1 MADDIRAM
9 TAQLAAEPE
18 SLVFLDLG
26 EALRARGQLDAA
38 YKVVRTG
45 LARYPELARAH
56 DLAARILV
64 DRGEPDRAFEE
75 WVTALRLDPGLVAA
89 HKGLGFL
96 YYRARDLAAAERHL
110 AYAAQVD
117 PEDAGAQA
125 ALARVRAAIARAAAP
140 AASEAESPSSPAG
153 ADEPA
158 AGVTAQM
165 APMPP
170 AAFIEEPRAHGT
182 NGNLGLPFAFDDV
195 ETPAAETPAAE
206 AREPASV
213 DSAVFA
219 GLEGGADGLLLVDGN
234 GLRLGGGLRSPSG
247 ADVADVA
254 AAQLAGVAREAERT
268 ARLLDLGTWRT
279 VAVESPDGHVLV
291 TAPTEGTLL
300 LTVRGPEVPMGRVA
314 RFAERASS
322 AARAW
327 LERAQ

>member
-1 MADDIRAM
+1 
-9 TAQLAAEPE
+9 L
-18 SLVFLDLG
+18 
-26 EALRARGQLDAA
+26 
-38 YKVVRTG
+38 
-45 LARYPELARAH
+45 
-56 DLAARILV
+56 
-64 DRGEPDRAFEE
+64 
-75 WVTALRLDPGLVAA
+75 VTALRLDPGLVPA

-125 ALARVRAAIARAAAP
+125 ALARVRAAISNATPAPPPSAAV
-140 AASEAESPSSPAG
+140 
-153 ADEPA
+153 EPA
-158 AGVTAQM
+158 AGVTPET

-170 AAFIEEPRAHGT
+170 AAFIDEPQTNGVNGT
-182 NGNLGLPFAFDDV
+182 NGAVGLPFAFDDAD
-195 ETPAAETPAAE
+195 TASAD

-213 DSAVFA
+213 NDAVFA

-247 ADVADVA
+247 VDVADLA

-268 ARLLDLGTWRT
+268 ARLLELGAWRN
-279 VAVESPDGHVLV
+279 VAAESPDGHLLV
-291 TAPTEGTLL
+291 TAPAEGALL
-300 LTVRGPEVPMGRVA
+300 LTARGPEVPMGRVA

-327 LERAQ
+327 LERVQ

>member
-26 EALRARGQLDAA
+26 ESLRARGQLDAA

-56 DLAARILV
+56 DLAARILS
-64 DRGEPDRAFEE
+64 DRGEPDRAFEA
-75 WVTALRLDPGLVAA
+75 WVTALRLDPGLVPA

-110 AYAAQVD
+110 AYAAQID

-125 ALARVRAAIARAAAP
+125 ALARVRAAIANATPAP
-140 AASEAESPSSPAG
+140 PPSATV
-153 ADEPA
+153 EPP
-158 AGVTAQM
+158 AGVTAET

-170 AAFIEEPRAHGT
+170 AAFIDEAQTNGIHGT
-182 NGNLGLPFAFDDV
+182 NGAVGLPFAFDEADA
-195 ETPAAETPAAE
+195 PSAEV
-206 AREPASV
+206 REPVSV
-213 DSAVFA
+213 DDAVFA

-247 ADVADVA
+247 ADVADLA

-268 ARLLDLGTWRT
+268 ARLLELGAWRN
-279 VAVESPDGHVLV
+279 VAVESLDGHLLV
-291 TAPTEGTLL
+291 TAPAAGALL
-300 LTVRGPEVPMGRVA
+300 LTARGPEVPMGRVA

-327 LERAQ
+327 LDRVQ